1 MLNLQL
7 KKNNNMIWETSIKTV
22 VTDEKGNDRNVTS
35 RYIVE
40 SAELFAE
47 VEKKLYEEFG
57 NETCFEVA
65 TIKIS
70 KLKEI
75 INEAPQGEE
84 ECKIY
89 FATIVDKF
97 YDADK
102 DITTETKYVVA
113 LFAHDINEAHQ
124 AIGQYMK
131 QGLEDMELVA
141 IKETKYLEV
150 LK

>member
-1 MLNLQL
+1 
-7 KKNNNMIWETSIKTV
+7 MIFETSIKTTV
-22 VTDEKGNDRNVTS
+22 VDKNGNDKTLVS

-40 SAELFAE
+40 NEELFGG

-57 NETCFEVA
+57 NENGFEVA

-75 INEAPQGEE
+75 INEAPQGDE

-89 FATIVDKF
+89 FANIIDRF

-102 DITTETKYVVA
+102 DETTETPYVVA
-113 LFAHDINEAHQ
+113 LHAHDINEAHK
-124 AIGQYMK
+124 AIDQYMLH
-131 QGLEDMELVA
+131 GMEDMELVGL
-141 IKETKYLEV
+141 KCTKYLEV
-150 LK
+150 L

>member
-1 MLNLQL
+1 MVF
-7 KKNNNMIWETSIKTV
+7 ETSIKTIIV
-22 VTDEKGNDRNVTS
+22 DKNGNDKVVTS
-35 RYIVE
+35 RYIIE
-40 SAELFAE
+40 NAELFGE
-47 VEKKLYEEFG
+47 VENKLYEEFG
-57 NETCFEVA
+57 NETGFEVA

-75 INEAPQGEE
+75 INEAPQEDT

-102 DITTETKYVVA
+102 DETTETQYTVA
-113 LFAHDINEAHQ
+113 LHAHDINEAYK
-124 AIGQYMK
+124 AIDQYMK
-131 QGLEDMELVA
+131 QGMEDMELVGL
-141 IKETKYLEV
+141 KCTKYLEV